1 MSIKN
6 IISAK
11 TNVLGTTAIAVIASL
26 STVLFSNWISQ
37 EQLGPLEG
45 SPSPA
50 IATTVPAGTALD
62 CDQGVYSPVQ
72 RACVDQAIFDG
83 EMKRLFAALG
93 IDTSIYQQGDKNTE

>member
-1 MSIKN
+1 MPIKN

-11 TNVLGTTAIAVIASL
+11 TNVLGTMAIAVIASL

-37 EQLGPLEG
+37 DQLGPQDG
-45 SPSPA
+45 SPSHVFSTPM
-50 IATTVPAGTALD
+50 PAGNALD

-93 IDTSIYQQGDKNTE
+93 IDTSIYQQGDKTKE